1 MGKKVLDTPSAP
13 ASLAAYSPATEA
25 AGLVFLSGQVGLVP
39 ETGERVPDDV
49 TAQTHQVMAN
59 IGAILSDVGLGY
71 DDVVKAT
78 VLLADIADFATV
90 NDVYRSYFGDAYPAR
105 TAVQAGALP
114 GGYLVEID
122 VVAAR

>member
-1 MGKKVLDTPSAP
+1 MPKTVLATPSAP

-39 ETGERVPDDV
+39 ETGERAPNAVS
-49 TAQTHQVMAN
+49 AQAHQVMAN

-71 DDVVKAT
+71 DDIVKAT
-78 VLLADIADFATV
+78 VFLADIGDFATV
-90 NDVYRSYFGDAYPAR
+90 NDVYRSYFGSPYPAR

-114 GGYLVEID
+114 GGYLVEIE